1 MADGYI
7 DDRSAQRCVRWQRRT
22 EQPAAL
28 SAAALSAAALSA
40 AALSAAALS
49 AAALSAAAPTDSTGL
64 ATASLSMEAAAAA
77 NERQHSASISAKD
90 VARRRN

>member
-1 MADGYI
+1 MAEGYI

-22 EQPAAL
+22 EQP
-28 SAAALSAAALSA
+28 